1 MDRKSESRKSIL
13 ITGGTSGLGLEL
25 VHLFLER
32 GFDVV
37 TTGRQQVEIHGF
49 SGSFFPYKVDF
60 SDLKQVA
67 ITARAIAETHK
78 LSYIIN
84 NAGVLSP
91 PEYIETVD
99 GLEYTFQVNFISHL
113 LINEIIL
120 TGMKESS
127 PVRIAAITSPVY
139 RFTGSDPFSQTGQD
153 DYNAMRA
160 YSSSKRY
167 LVIMCGFLSSKY
179 NKQVLQCFSFDPGT
193 FSSGIYRM
201 QRSWFRTMYHLASPF
216 MRKPS
221 VVAKLLEGLML
232 KEVIVNGMIY
242 SGLKQSRKMPVEDP
256 EKTNAFFRS
265 CYDLIRP
272 YC

>member
-1 MDRKSESRKSIL
+1 MDRKPESRKSIL

-25 VHLFLER
+25 VHLFLDR
-32 GFDVV
+32 GFDVI
-37 TTGRQQVEIHGF
+37 TTGRQQVHIHGY
-49 SGSFFPYKVDF
+49 SDSFFLYQVDF

-67 ITARAIAETHK
+67 ITARAICEAHK

-91 PEYIETVD
+91 PEYIKTID

-120 TGMKESS
+120 TWMKESG

-139 RFTGSDPFSQTGQD
+139 RFTGSDPYSQQGKD

-160 YSSSKRY
+160 YSSSKLY
-167 LVIMCGFLSSKY
+167 LVLMCGFLSSKY

-201 QRSWFRTMYHLASPF
+201 QKGWFRTMYHIASPF

-232 KEVIVNGMIY
+232 KDVIVNGMIY
-242 SGLKQSRKMPVEDP
+242 SGLKHSRKMPVEDSV
-256 EKTNAFFRS
+256 KTDAFFRS